1 MSNQPYTYIA
11 NIVEPDQATPPDSI
25 ISRSLYSDKTLKS
38 ILFTFAPGQEL
49 SEHTSAQTA
58 LLYFVQGEAD
68 ITLGDDKMTA
78 QTGTWVHMQ
87 PHLPHSIVAKTQV
100 VMLLQ
105 MFKTTE

>member
-1 MSNQPYTYIA
+1 MSNKPYTYIA
-11 NIVEPDQATPPDSI
+11 NIVEQEQETPPNSI
-25 ISRSLYSDKTLKS
+25 ISRSLYSDKHLKS

-68 ITLGDDKMTA
+68 LTLGNDKMSA
-78 QTGTWVHMQ
+78 QSGTWVHM
-87 PHLPHSIVAKTQV
+87 PPNLPHSIVAKTQV

-105 MFKTTE
+105 MFKTAE

>member
-1 MSNQPYTYIA
+1 MSNTSYTYIS
-11 NIVEPDQATPPDSI
+11 NIVEEEQETPPDSI
-25 ISRSLYSDKTLKS
+25 VSRSLYSDKDLKT

-68 ITLGDDKMTA
+68 ITLGDDKMSA
-78 QTGTWVHMQ
+78 QTGTWVHMP

-105 MFKTTE
+105 MFKTAE